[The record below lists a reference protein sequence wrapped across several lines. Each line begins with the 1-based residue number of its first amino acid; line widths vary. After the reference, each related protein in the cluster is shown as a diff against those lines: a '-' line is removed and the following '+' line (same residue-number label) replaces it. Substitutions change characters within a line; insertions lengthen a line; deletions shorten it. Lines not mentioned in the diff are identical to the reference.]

1 MDRVM
6 DAGNSAAV
14 RRMLQDLRTATAK
27 GDKAARTMII
37 ARLANFGVGEPQVA
51 LLAAGRDGRWPF

>member
-1 MDRVM
+1 MERVM

-14 RRMLQDLRTATAK
+14 RRMLQDLQVATAK

-37 ARLANFGVGEPQVA
+37 ARLANFGVREPQIG
-51 LLAAGRDGRWPF
+51 LADTGRGGRRFV